1 MMTPRNENP
10 PAEGKTLR
18 DSLLVR
24 WSALAIVSF
33 TMMAA
38 YFVNDVMAPLKS
50 MLEANLDWTSRDFG
64 FFTGAYSFLNVFL
77 LMLIWGGLML
87 DRFGIRM
94 TGRLAAV
101 LMVLGAA
108 LQYYGLTAGFQT
120 DSLIFGY
127 KTGVFIAS
135 TGYSVFGV
143 GAEVAGITVTKIIA
157 KWFRGKEMG
166 TAMGIQV
173 ALARIGSQVAY
184 SVAIPVAKN
193 FSVSTPLVIGGILL
207 IVGMLS
213 FFVYT
218 ILDRK
223 LDVQEHDREEAEES
237 QFSFKD
243 VKNILI
249 NPGFWLIALLCVLFY
264 SCVFPFQ
271 KFASELMTNKYGIS
285 DSIAGTIVGLPA
297 LGALILTPVFG
308 NILDRKGKGASIMM
322 LGAALLILV
331 HLIYSVP
338 GITNWTIAVALMIV
352 LGIAF
357 SLVPSAMWPSVAK
370 IFPAR
375 QLGTAY
381 ALIFFIQNIGL
392 WGVPNLIGWILDNY
406 CIVGDTGN
414 THLYDYTLPMTVF
427 TGFAVLSFFVAY
439 LLKVADKK
447 YGYGLEKP
455 NIVKPK

>member
-1 MMTPRNENP
+1 MEK
-10 PAEGKTLR
+10 EKILR
-18 DSLLVR
+18 DSVLVR
-24 WSALAIVSF
+24 WSALGIVAF

-38 YFVNDVMAPLKS
+38 YFVNDIMAPLKT

-87 DRFGIRM
+87 DRFGIRL
-94 TGRLAAV
+94 TGKIAAI
-101 LMVLGAA
+101 LMVLGTF
-108 LQYYGLTAGFQT
+108 LQYYGMTADILAEATF
-120 DSLIFGY
+120 FGY
-127 KTGVFIAS
+127 KQGVFIAAA
-135 TGYSVFGV
+135 GYSIFGV

-157 KWFRGKEMG
+157 KWFKGKELG

-184 SVAIPVAKN
+184 SVSIPLAKS
-193 FSVSTPLVIGGILL
+193 FSISTPVLLGLVLLVIGL
-207 IVGMLS
+207 IT
-213 FFVYT
+213 FFIYAVM
-218 ILDRK
+218 DRK
-223 LDVQEHDREEAEES
+223 LDKQEDYAEEEDES
-237 QFSFKD
+237 KFSFKD

-264 SCVFPFQ
+264 SFVFPFQ
-271 KFASELMTNKYGIS
+271 KFASELMINKYGIS
-285 DSIAGTIVGLPA
+285 DNLAGTIAGLPA

-308 NILDRKGKGASIMM
+308 IYLDCKGKGASIMM
-322 LGAALLILV
+322 LGAAMLIGV
-331 HLIYSVP
+331 HCIYALP
-338 GITNWTIAVALMIV
+338 FITNYLVAIILMII

-357 SLVPSAMWPSVAK
+357 SLVPSAMWPSVTK

-392 WGVPNLIGWILDNY
+392 WGVPNLIGWVLDNY
-406 CIVGDTGN
+406 CVVGN
-414 THLYDYTLPMTVF
+414 ENSANLYDYTTPMFIF
-427 TGFAVLSFFVAY
+427 TGFATLSFIVAY

-455 NIVKPK
+455 NMKDC